1 MVLRLISLSNA
12 NVDIFDRFLE
22 DTKLRDLSIRPNTS
36 LFRQRQSEHD
46 TFKEYPALIL
56 IFLHAAKLN
65 HVFSLAFEA
74 YDPLPE
80 SVALP
85 SARLFVECFC
95 RALGKEAFAESRTW
109 QVLLSVT
116 IAFAES
122 RTLGTEIHSAKMS
135 LPSAKHSAKAALGK
149 RPSAAVYS

>member
-95 RALGKEAFAESRTW
+95 RALGKEAFAESRTR
-109 QVLLSVT
+109 QSPALGNDSVCREQDSRHRNT
-116 IAFAES
+116 LGKDVFAECQ
-122 RTLGTEIHSAKMS
+122 TLGEGGTRQKVVSS
-135 LPSAKHSAKAALGK
+135 RL
-149 RPSAAVYS
+149 